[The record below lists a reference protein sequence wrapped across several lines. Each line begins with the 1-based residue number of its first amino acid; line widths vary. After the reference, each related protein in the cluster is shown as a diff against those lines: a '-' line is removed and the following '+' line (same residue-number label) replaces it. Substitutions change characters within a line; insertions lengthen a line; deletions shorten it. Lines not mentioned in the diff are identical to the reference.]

1 MTRIASRCITPWT
14 SISPLYRTYPIPVQ
28 PGQDRW
34 RKLPNGGSRGKPIKK
49 RGSLKER
56 RLTARFRLAVTA
68 VDCMISWNAFLFWWC
83 HFLLM
88 QFAFVISG
96 SWQPFLSTH
105 TLLSWLFFFVFWCH
119 RCLLTPMS
127 FQPLSVDVS
136 FSWHPYLLASRFLE
150 TLPDPFSVNLWFMLI
165 CFAVRPSILAYIS
178 LCLEVVV
185 HSHECFSLGFFP
197 WHLFLLT
204 FS

>member
-150 TLPDPFSVNLWFMLI
+150 TLPDPFLLIYVNLFCRETFYLGIHIPLSRSGCSFSWMFFSWL
-165 CFAVRPSILAYIS
+165 
-178 LCLEVVV
+178 
-185 HSHECFSLGFFP
+185 FSLASLSLDIFVIC
-197 WHLFLLT
+197 
-204 FS
+204 